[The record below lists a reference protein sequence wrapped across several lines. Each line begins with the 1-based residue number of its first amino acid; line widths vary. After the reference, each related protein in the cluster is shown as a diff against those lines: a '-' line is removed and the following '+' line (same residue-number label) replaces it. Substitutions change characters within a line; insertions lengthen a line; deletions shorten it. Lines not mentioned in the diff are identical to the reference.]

1 MKPKVVLIIA
11 VILGLIT
18 SGLVYYMMDNS
29 QSESVAT
36 KLAPVVVATQNIQ
49 SREMIKKGSVQIKQV
64 PKEAIH
70 RQAITSLSQV
80 TGKLALKEIIA
91 GEQILKPRLL
101 AEKDL
106 RSVLAFNLSDKQRA
120 VTVAVNEIR
129 GVAGFLTPGDYV
141 DIIGV
146 FASNLNQGAIS
157 KTVLQNLKVLAVAQD
172 MINDRK
178 QKPKVT
184 KSVTLAVN
192 LDEAEKL
199 ILADNKGDIRLILRS
214 IKDKSRVVSNGIEFD
229 KIVGEEPKEE
239 KQEVKPK
246 AVQKPEPVSKKAT
259 DKKIEESDKTEE
271 VTKTKEITNKKIEVI
286 RGEKKSYIQV
296 PLEDRE

>member
-146 FASNLNQGAIS
+146 FASNSNQGAVS